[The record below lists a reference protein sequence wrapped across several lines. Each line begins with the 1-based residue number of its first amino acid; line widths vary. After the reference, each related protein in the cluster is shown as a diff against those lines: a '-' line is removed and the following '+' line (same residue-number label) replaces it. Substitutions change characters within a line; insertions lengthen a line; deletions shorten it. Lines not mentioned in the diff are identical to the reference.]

1 MEKNGH
7 VFKFKTKLI
16 NGMLER
22 GYELDFAERIFE
34 QICGFGEYGFPES
47 HSASFAVLA
56 YCSAWLKHYYPA
68 EFYTAL
74 LNSQPMG
81 FYSPSQL
88 VQDAKRHGI
97 AVLPICVNFSN
108 AEHQLVRLTSGEL
121 AIRLGFNLIKGLSH
135 EGITRLLTHR
145 PAQGYQCISEVKQIL
160 RQAKDIQSLASA
172 NAFYQLADNRYLARW
187 QVMDNLD
194 ELPLFQTLP
203 STSNNPLPKPSD
215 YQNVLEDYA
224 ATGLSLAE
232 HPVAMLEKAGGLT
245 RFTRANQLN
254 QCSHRS
260 LVTVIGLVT
269 GKQSPGTAAGVTF
282 FTLEDDT
289 GNINVVVWQAT
300 SRAQKQ
306 AYLTARLLMVK
317 GILEREGDVI
327 HVIAGRL
334 IDLTEKLSGLSP
346 KSREFH

>member
-1 MEKNGH
+1 EPHRDFFLKNINRRDRQAGWQVQLVELGLRPDSLKGQHFIQLVEEIIGFPRHLSQHVGGFVISSGPLYELVPVENAAMPERTIIQWDKDDLH

-108 AEHQLVRLTSGEL
+108 A
-121 AIRLGFNLIKGLSH
+121 
-135 EGITRLLTHR
+135 
-145 PAQGYQCISEVKQIL
+145 
-160 RQAKDIQSLASA
+160 
-172 NAFYQLADNRYLARW
+172 
-187 QVMDNLD
+187 
-194 ELPLFQTLP
+194 
-203 STSNNPLPKPSD
+203 
-215 YQNVLEDYA
+215 
-224 ATGLSLAE
+224 
-232 HPVAMLEKAGGLT
+232 
-245 RFTRANQLN
+245 
-254 QCSHRS
+254 
-260 LVTVIGLVT
+260 
-269 GKQSPGTAAGVTF
+269 
-282 FTLEDDT
+282 
-289 GNINVVVWQAT
+289 
-300 SRAQKQ
+300 
-306 AYLTARLLMVK
+306 
-317 GILEREGDVI
+317 
-327 HVIAGRL
+327 
-334 IDLTEKLSGLSP
+334 
-346 KSREFH
+346 